1 VEWTSDI
8 AVPFNRFVA
17 DQRWPPKFRNRGNSC
32 CHGMS
37 PERDNSQARQ
47 KVPKLKKM
55 LDDRRP
61 SRAVAVSAMD
71 TNDTRMR
78 I

>member
-1 VEWTSDI
+1 
-8 AVPFNRFVA
+8 
-17 DQRWPPKFRNRGNSC
+17 
-32 CHGMS
+32 MS

-71 TNDTRMR
+71 TSDTRMR